1 MSLKLR
7 ATLPPEI
14 DTVVNDIYNEIY
26 SLVKTQGKSFS
37 VTDIFHTISATIQA
51 VNAFFKDTDV
61 STRVDYAVDIVE
73 EVLSDLT
80 TGGVIP
86 TEIGYIVKFF
96 PLKLIV
102 DFVIHFFVH
111 PATPTPAADTV
122 PHQVL
127 KMLSVK
133 CHTGLNEEA
142 KKMLKP
148 NTSD

>member
-1 MSLKLR
+1 MSHKLR

-14 DTVVNDIYNEIY
+14 ETVVNDIYNEIY
-26 SLVKTQGKSFS
+26 SLVKTQGKDFS

-61 STRVDYAVDIVE
+61 STKVDYTVDIVE
-73 EVLSDLT
+73 EVLGNLT
-80 TGGVIP
+80 TGGIIP
-86 TEIGYIVKFF
+86 TEIGYIIKFF

-111 PATPTPAADTV
+111 PATPTPATSTA
-122 PHQVL
+122 PHEVL

-133 CHTGLNEEA
+133 CPTGLNDDA
-142 KKMLKP
+142 KKKLAA
-148 NTSD
+148 